1 LDELT
6 SVQLSEWEAY
16 DRLDPIGEWRADF
29 RTASLISQVVNI
41 ARTIW
46 GKRSVEMTAPLD
58 YMPEWDRSEE
68 EPKRQSVEEM
78 KQILLGIAGTQN
90 VRKKRRLDKPKKL

>member
-1 LDELT
+1 
-6 SVQLSEWEAY
+6 
-16 DRLDPIGEWRADF
+16 LDPIGEWRADF

-41 ARTIW
+41 ARIIW
-46 GKRSVEMTAPLD
+46 GKRGVEMTAPLD
-58 YMPEWDRSEE
+58 YMPEWDKETE
-68 EPKRQSVEEM
+68 YKKQSVEEM